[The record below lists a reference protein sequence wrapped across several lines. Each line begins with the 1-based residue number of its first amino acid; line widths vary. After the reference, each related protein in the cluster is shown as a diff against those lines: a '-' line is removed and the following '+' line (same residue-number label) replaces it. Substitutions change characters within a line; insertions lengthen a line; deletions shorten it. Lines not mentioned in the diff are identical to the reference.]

1 LTHDIA
7 LIPGDGIGKE
17 VVAEA
22 RRVLEQAREIWDF
35 DFEWTEYEWRS
46 EYYAETVRYRALK
59 KNMYKYR
66 REVRAYGE
74 TVVISTQSLIDNHP
88 ELQDLLSDEGVEEGG
103 MGFVAVTPPDEGP
116 QFVVADAAGRIKVLA
131 DELVKVQKR
140 EEEIK
145 REMKELLR

>member
-1 LTHDIA
+1 MTHDIA

-22 RRVLEQAREIWDF
+22 RRVLEQAGEIWDF
-35 DFEWTEYEWRS
+35 DFEWTEY
-46 EYYAETVRYRALK
+46 
-59 KNMYKYR
+59 NYR
-66 REVRAYGE
+66 REVREYGP
-74 TVVISTQSLIDNHP
+74 TVVVSTQSLIDNHP
-88 ELQDLLSDEGVEEGG
+88 ELQDMLSDEGVDEGQ
-103 MGFVAVTPPDEGP
+103 MEFVAMMIPPDEGP

-145 REMKELLR
+145 REMKELLQ